1 MLKQSNRDGKTAKIM
16 RQSFTLIEL
25 LVVIAII
32 AILAGMLLPAL
43 NAAKQK
49 ARAIQ
54 CAANIKQVGLALK
67 LYINDNNEY
76 MTAACYKGKYALQH
90 LRDSGYIGSKNV
102 AMTSYGA
109 CPDFVDA
116 VIKSV
121 CPALVIVA
129 DNVLADYCPLFK
141 ILGRKRAVL
150 FDLMLDGLTQTEEGL
165 GAGFQTA
172 EDRFVGAG
180 EIVGCRII
188 DIGIKMRKNSVNV
201 HGVLVSVAGV
211 EGCVVIPRKGNPGC
225 HIFSD
230 IAMSA
235 P

>member
-1 MLKQSNRDGKTAKIM
+1 MSKRLGKRFERKVY
-16 RQSFTLIEL
+16 FTLIEL
-25 LVVIAII
+25 LIVIAII
-32 AILAGMLLPAL
+32 AIIAGMLLPAL

-116 VIKSV
+116 VIKSGSTV
-121 CPALVIVA
+121 T
-129 DNVLADYCPLFK
+129 NVLNYYIAGDVANPRFLKSSQVKNASKLFVATQDDANYYPVRQWK
-141 ILGRKRAVL
+141 YARPCLMKWGSLKASWSSNQYMVSFWGRHMKK
-150 FDLMLDGLTQTEEGL
+150 FG
-165 GAGFQTA
+165 
-172 EDRFVGAG
+172 
-180 EIVGCRII
+180 
-188 DIGIKMRKNSVNV
+188 NSVFYDGHVQTLTETDMDDTRYWSENLNSTV
-201 HGVLVSVAGV
+201 PI
-211 EGCVVIPRKGNPGC
+211 CK
-225 HIFSD
+225 
-230 IAMSA
+230 
-235 P
+235 